1 MAMIFF
7 CSPSFASSS
16 VKDSY
21 LNRFNNIANRLESI
35 AQSLKILGSELAS
48 SNPDMRYIRRTVKQV
63 HRQQFLVNR
72 NLNRLSRSPDY
83 LVFIE
88 QVNQEK
94 RFNTFNEFRAN
105 SIANR
110 RSFQNIT
117 RGDGFTS
124 LQAIYETQLENQEL
138 LEELTMISKAAAF
151 GDPNEAGVFGVV
163 SRITGNCMPGL
174 VKDSSCKLEKLAT
187 EIRIRELTHYS
198 AGETVVY
205 YNFAFESLF
214 SVTSSS
220 NGTFIMNLD
229 PGEYSIFVVDG
240 DKEYCNSFDMNGN
253 ACKLVIKDGM
263 RTEYNFTIDNA
274 FW

>member
-1 MAMIFF
+1 MAMTFF

-21 LNRFNNIANRLESI
+21 LNRFNNISNRLESI

-48 SNPDMRYIRRTVKQV
+48 SNPDMRYIRRTFKQV

-88 QVNQEK
+88 KVNQEK
-94 RFNTFNEFRAN
+94 RFNTFNEFRTN
-105 SIANR
+105 SIANK

-117 RGDGFTS
+117 REDGFTS

-138 LEELTMISKAAAF
+138 LEELTMLSKSAAF
-151 GDPNEAGVFGVV
+151 GNPNEAGVFGVV
-163 SRITGNCMPGL
+163 SRVTGNCMPGL
-174 VKDSSCKLEKLAT
+174 VQDSSCKLEKLAT
-187 EIRIRELTHYS
+187 EIKIRELTHYS
-198 AGETVVY
+198 AGETIVY

-214 SVTSSS
+214 NITSNSD
-220 NGTFIMNLD
+220 GTFIMNLE

-253 ACKLVIKDGM
+253 ACKLVIKDGI